1 MRFHCVLAL
10 AKLRRA
16 GRCGKVCPWPGK
28 RTPSPTELRCR
39 DEAGVATGGRIPG
52 APDARSLPSVPAWT
66 ARVSAEGPGRGS
78 PGPGLGHPSEPRAWR
93 ARPVEAPQGLA
104 RGLRGHIAGPGDW
117 PNGGARVPRDAWAAR
132 GLPGPS
138 GGEGKRRGVPFKRP
152 PRTGLGGADE
162 LGGGRGA
169 APFDQSKLNRR
180 AK

>member
-1 MRFHCVLAL
+1 MREG
-10 AKLRRA
+10 A
-16 GRCGKVCPWPGK
+16 GRCVRGPGNARPLPQNLGAGMK
-28 RTPSPTELRCR
+28 RG
-39 DEAGVATGGRIPG
+39 GVATEGSETPG

-66 ARVSAEGPGRGS
+66 ARVSAEGPGRGVP

-104 RGLRGHIAGPGDW
+104 RGLRGHIAGPGGLAERGRAG
-117 PNGGARVPRDAWAAR
+117 PGRLGSPGTPPGRAGAR
-132 GLPGPS
+132 
-138 GGEGKRRGVPFKRP
+138 KRRGVPFKRP

-162 LGGGRGA
+162 LGEGGRGA